1 MSRAAHLLRRVASQ
15 IVQVSNTVGTVGTL
29 IEVKAGCAWAAPS
42 LASRFQLGARGF
54 AAASDGGSRG
64 TGTGSVPPTSSRS
77 VESGD
82 QDEWG
87 SAIITGDWDRAWE
100 IFETTYPVE
109 GDNMPGVLEIM
120 ALDSEA
126 EEKAARRQRELD
138 LQEEAAASHV
148 RVVDHLGRSQA
159 TGKRK
164 TSIARVW
171 IWEGQGHMMVNKQP
185 YDQYFKTLP
194 RRNDVITPFAV
205 TNTLGSF
212 DVMVNVIGG
221 GTTGQSQ
228 AVRHGIAKA
237 LQFFDPAHRPELKSA
252 GLLTRDARVVER
264 KKPGRKKARK
274 AFQWVKR

>member
-42 LASRFQLGARGF
+42 LASRIQLGARGF

-109 GDNMPGVLEIM
+109 GDDMPGVLDIM

-171 IWEGQGHMMVNKQP
+171 IWEGQG
-185 YDQYFKTLP
+185 
-194 RRNDVITPFAV
+194 A
-205 TNTLGSF
+205 LGSC
-212 DVMVNVIGG
+212 GG
-221 GTTGQSQ
+221 LGT
-228 AVRHGIAKA
+228 RDPLLREIACRGA
-237 LQFFDPAHRPELKSA
+237 CRTQFDPVRASIPLPIWH
-252 GLLTRDARVVER
+252 LLH
-264 KKPGRKKARK
+264 GSL
-274 AFQWVKR
+274 Q